1 MIQNDMALLAWQTG
15 ALTRLNRNDRWRG
28 WTRVFL
34 VSTVLIHSPTW
45 GQAVGEG
52 FSAYATLSS
61 DYPHRGLSQTDES
74 GALQLGVDYQHG
86 SGVFFGAWISN
97 VDFRTE
103 ILRDEPRETE
113 LDYYVGYSWL
123 RPNWSVAATL
133 ARYSYP
139 GTSVSYDYTEVS
151 GRIDFRQRFS
161 YTLAYTDGILSHEN
175 SALSHELGI
184 EWPLP
189 WGMSLGGS
197 VGRLDSDELRG
208 GDYDHWNIGISKP
221 VRSFGV
227 DVRFYD
233 TDYDAVSALGIPL
246 DDTWVVSISYQL

>member
-1 MIQNDMALLAWQTG
+1 MIQNDMALVAWQTG
-15 ALTRLNRNDRWRG
+15 ALTRPDRNGRWS
-28 WTRVFL
+28 L
-34 VSTVLIHSPTW
+34 LKSLLLISTVLMQAPAW
-45 GQAVGEG
+45 GQAVEAG

-74 GALQLGVDYQHG
+74 GALQLGLDYQHG
-86 SGVFFGAWISN
+86 SGFFVGAWISN

-113 LDYYVGYSWL
+113 VDFYVGYSWL

-151 GRIDFRQRFS
+151 ARIDFRERFS

-175 SALSHELGI
+175 SALNHELGI

-189 WGMSLGGS
+189 WGMRLGGA

-208 GDYDHWNIGISKP
+208 GDYDHWNVGVSKP
-221 VRSFGV
+221 IRSFGV

-233 TDYDAVSALGIPL
+233 TDYAVVSPLGIPL
-246 DDTWVVSISYQL
+246 DDTWVVSVSYQL